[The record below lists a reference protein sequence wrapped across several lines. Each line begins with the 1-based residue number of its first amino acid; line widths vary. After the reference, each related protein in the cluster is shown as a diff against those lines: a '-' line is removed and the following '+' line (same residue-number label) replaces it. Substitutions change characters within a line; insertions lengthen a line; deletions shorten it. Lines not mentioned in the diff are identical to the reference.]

1 MARLKKTDYAPE
13 MEKEFVLLLERHNE
27 TIRSVCRHYYPDDIY
42 RMDALYNEI
51 VFNLWNGMRMYQNR
65 KTEAA
70 WVNRVAINAVIN
82 NDKGEKRLPVMVPIS
97 QKMEEELMD
106 YDGNHMLEKLFALIE
121 LLDSKEKTVIE
132 MYLDHVPQAEIASRL
147 GMSET
152 NVSTMVNRIKL
163 KLKKLNNN
171 DQE

>member
-27 TIRSVCRHYYPDDIY
+27 TIRSVCRQYYPDDIY

-70 WVNRVAINAVIN
+70 WVNRVAINAAIN

-106 YDGNHMLEKLFALIE
+106 DDGNHMLEKLFALTE

-152 NVSTMVNRIKL
+152 NVSTMINRIKL